1 MARKPTTDKLQED
14 LKRVADDA
22 RMQVMAVVGATD
34 LAVEKV
40 RDAQERLVE
49 AAKAIDA
56 KDLPKEFKKIQDNL
70 ESLQKDLADV
80 VSRRIKDV
88 QGGPADAIGH
98 GIELASKAH
107 ATVEEL
113 AERGEDVIA
122 RIRNQK
128 PTKELKSSVKSTVKA
143 SKSAV
148 TSAKKAAIDTEKAAV
163 KTLKTAGKEARTV
176 AEKVGHMVERDA
188 KEMETTVKASTRRTR
203 AAATRTTTT
212 AKTGAK
218 RTTTR
223 AKAVGI
229 EIDPARVAAAA
240 PLAREGLE
248 FRVGGFEVPLPDG
261 APVTVIRACNVLRQ
275 YDENDV
281 ADAWSRLRD
290 RLTPEGIVVDGTCDE
305 LGRVATWV
313 CLDREGPRSLTLS
326 LRLAGLASPAVLA
339 ERLPKVLI
347 HRNVPGEP
355 VHTFLTALEQA
366 WAYAAP
372 HAAYGMRARFVATAA
387 RLAADGW
394 PLTDGR
400 SRWRLGEFTVDWSA
414 VAPGPV
420 PR

>member
-1 MARKPTTDKLQED
+1 MRRGAGAPRTRPVYAARVLDRKP
-14 LKRVADDA
+14 
-22 RMQVMAVVGATD
+22 VGAITRGTTNPNRLRRYDRWLAGPQAWRLRRPVSAPIVVD
-34 LAVEKV
+34 LGYGASPVTAVELHDRLRRV
-40 RDAQERLVE
+40 R
-49 AAKAIDA
+49 
-56 KDLPKEFKKIQDNL
+56 P
-70 ESLQKDLADV
+70 DV
-80 VSRRIKDV
+80 RV
-88 QGGPADAIGH
+88 
-98 GIELASKAH
+98 
-107 ATVEEL
+107 
-113 AERGEDVIA
+113 
-122 RIRNQK
+122 
-128 PTKELKSSVKSTVKA
+128 
-143 SKSAV
+143 
-148 TSAKKAAIDTEKAAV
+148 
-163 KTLKTAGKEARTV
+163 
-176 AEKVGHMVERDA
+176 
-188 KEMETTVKASTRRTR
+188 
-203 AAATRTTTT
+203 
-212 AKTGAK
+212 
-218 RTTTR
+218 
-223 AKAVGI
+223 VGI

-281 ADAWSRLRD
+281 ADAWSRLRG
-290 RLTPEGIVVDGTCDE
+290 RLTPDGIVVDGTCDE

-387 RLAADGW
+387 RLGSDGW

-400 SRWRLGEFTVDWSA
+400 SRWRLGELTVDWSA